1 MSIVPILIRPHL
13 VPFFFKESEGREA
26 SYGNKKVKAVLF
38 SSTVSTVGRII
49 RLLMV
54 KSGNPLNVNNFN
66 LFLSIS
72 DDGNGKT
79 YKGQFYKHESGRNS
93 FLQLPKEANDD
104 INDLLEDIFRMSFAS
119 YMNGCVENNGEAV
132 VVTAIDRFIDKYDLL
147 EFGFCN
153 DTLRRLYYREKK
165 NNKIVSRFQTKKSV
179 KIMNYA
185 TASA

>member
-1 MSIVPILIRPHL
+1 MSIVPIVIRQHL

-26 SYGNKKVKAVLF
+26 AYGNKKVKSVLF

-54 KSGNPLNVNNFN
+54 KAGNPLKVNNFN
-66 LFLSIS
+66 LFLTIA
-72 DDGNGKT
+72 DDGNGKK
-79 YKGQFYKHESGRNS
+79 YQGQFYKHESGRNS
-93 FLQLPKEANDD
+93 FLQLPADANDD
-104 INDLLEDIFRMSFAS
+104 INDLLEDMFRMSFVS

-132 VVTAIDRFIDKYDLL
+132 VVAAIDRFIDKYDLL
-147 EFGFCN
+147 EFGFSN

-165 NNKIVSRFQTKKSV
+165 NCKIIARFQTKKSQ

-185 TASA
+185 TA